1 MPDQAPE
8 KKISAL
14 QQGIAKLKARRTL
27 YVPRHIIFVLLGVS
41 VILFTLADSVSG
53 GPLQTFLLISSFIA
67 GAPALWS
74 LRAIGKID
82 DELRTNVI
90 PEVVRI
96 VRPNVRYSPISKL
109 RTEDLNHSLALP
121 WIAFSSSASDE
132 FLGEYRGVKYE
143 LHHFLASRENRND
156 SFNSSTS
163 GLFVKVDIRQ
173 ILTGKTRIEFDQ
185 LTSLWGSAPS
195 GLEAIQLENAEFEE
209 HFNVSTTDPIEA
221 RTVLTPKMMEQLVK
235 LHKEMRL
242 PLSCTFLSTGL
253 YIFVPGCHLELEVTQ
268 KTDLTSIGQT
278 VEATLVRIENVIET
292 LELNKKLGF
301 KKRKGLV
308 RLG

>member
-96 VRPNVRYSPISKL
+96 VRP
-109 RTEDLNHSLALP
+109 
-121 WIAFSSSASDE
+121 
-132 FLGEYRGVKYE
+132 
-143 LHHFLASRENRND
+143 
-156 SFNSSTS
+156 
-163 GLFVKVDIRQ
+163 
-173 ILTGKTRIEFDQ
+173 
-185 LTSLWGSAPS
+185 
-195 GLEAIQLENAEFEE
+195 
-209 HFNVSTTDPIEA
+209 TTA
-221 RTVLTPKMMEQLVK
+221 
-235 LHKEMRL
+235 
-242 PLSCTFLSTGL
+242 
-253 YIFVPGCHLELEVTQ
+253 
-268 KTDLTSIGQT
+268 
-278 VEATLVRIENVIET
+278 
-292 LELNKKLGF
+292 
-301 KKRKGLV
+301 
-308 RLG
+308 